1 VTYQTI
7 IRPDELL
14 DLIQKNEVL
23 VIDCRYNLF
32 EPDEGIT
39 LYQESHIPGAI
50 FAHLDRDLSG
60 VITENTGRHPLPNL
74 NHFKAWLIN
83 NGVSR
88 NEQIVIYDDSSG
100 GIAARLWWMLRQIEY
115 PNVAVLEGGYSNWKA
130 MNLPTSPEIEERTK
144 LKEDIEVP
152 YDWSLG
158 TFRIFDASNVMRV
171 INNDSIEIVDSRAP
185 ERFSGENEIIDPVAG
200 HIPSADNLFWQDHLD
215 KNGKLK
221 SKDAL
226 VKNFRNRK
234 KEVVYYCGSGVTA
247 CFNVLISEFLNLSP
261 PIIYI
266 GSWSD
271 WIKKYPT
278 EIGTDS

>member
-1 VTYQTI
+1 MTYQTI
-7 IRPDELL
+7 IRTDELL
-14 DLIQKNEVL
+14 DLIHKNEVL

-32 EPDEGIT
+32 EPGEGNT
-39 LYQESHIPGAI
+39 LYRESHIPGAI

-130 MNLPTSPEIEERTK
+130 MNLPTTAKIEERPK

-158 TFRIFDASNVMRV
+158 TFRIFDAANVMRV
-171 INNDSIEIVDSRAP
+171 INDDNIEIVDSRAA

-200 HIPSADNLFWQDHLD
+200 HIPSAVNLFWQDHLNEDGNLIPKDSLLTNLENLD
-215 KNGKLK
+215 KQ
-221 SKDAL
+221 
-226 VKNFRNRK
+226 
-234 KEVVYYCGSGVTA
+234 VVYYCGSGVTA
-247 CFNVLISEFLNLSP
+247 CFNVLVSEFLNLSP

-278 EIGTDS
+278 EIGLDS